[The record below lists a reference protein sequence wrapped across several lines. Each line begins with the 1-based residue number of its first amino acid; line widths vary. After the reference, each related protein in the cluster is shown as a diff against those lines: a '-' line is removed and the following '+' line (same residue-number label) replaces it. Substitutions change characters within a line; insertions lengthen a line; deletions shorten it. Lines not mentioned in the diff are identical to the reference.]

1 VVCCGLCWPDA
12 VAAEL
17 AVKTPLTD
25 LRAGIATGRSDRWL
39 TALADRATEHLAGLL
54 FDLVWLVLGLV
65 DLGPSLRVTVI

>member
-1 VVCCGLCWPDA
+1 
-12 VAAEL
+12 VA
-17 AVKTPLTD
+17 PLTD
-25 LRAGIATGRSDRWL
+25 FCAGVATGWPDRWL